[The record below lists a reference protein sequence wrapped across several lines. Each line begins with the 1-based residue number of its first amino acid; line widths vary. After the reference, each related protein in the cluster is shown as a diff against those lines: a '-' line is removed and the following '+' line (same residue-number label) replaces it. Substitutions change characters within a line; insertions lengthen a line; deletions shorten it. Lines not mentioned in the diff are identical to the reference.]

1 MRNDRLMRAIIAL
14 TFLVGASA
22 LFAQKEFSAIGDFA
36 AAKQSYLNGK
46 FDQAVTALDR
56 FDKASGATV
65 QSLDLRGGIYMEQ
78 GKLDNASDAFQSAHL
93 SNFDAFSPRI
103 HFADVMLREK
113 KFADARG
120 EYEKLLGL
128 TKTAIWLDYLRFG
141 VLLTYLGEHD
151 EAGAQKALRAVVF
164 PTETPA
170 YYYAQAASAF
180 SHGNNAE
187 ARKWLN
193 TARKIFD
200 STKTGW
206 FDRALYQFGWLKDR
220 PAPSIDPFA

>member
-1 MRNDRLMRAIIAL
+1 MRAIIAL
-14 TFLVGASA
+14 TFLICASV
-22 LFAQKEFSAIGDFA
+22 LFGQKEFSATGDLA

-46 FDQAVTALDR
+46 FDQAVAALDR
-56 FDKASGATV
+56 FHKAGGSTV
-65 QSLDLRGGIYMEQ
+65 QSLDLRGCIYMEQ
-78 GKLDNASDAFQSAHL
+78 GKLDDAGEAFQSAHL

-103 HFADVMLREK
+103 HYADVMLYEK
-113 KFADARG
+113 KFADARR
-120 EYEKLLGL
+120 EYEKLQGL
-128 TKTAIWLDYLRFG
+128 TKTAIWLEYLRFG
-141 VLLTYLGEHD
+141 VLLAYFGEHD
-151 EAGAQKALRAVVF
+151 EAGAHNALRAIVF

-180 SHGNNAE
+180 SHGNKAE

-206 FDRALYQFGWLKDR
+206 FDRALYQFGWLKDK

>member
-1 MRNDRLMRAIIAL
+1 MIAVMRAAIAL
-14 TFLVGASA
+14 TFLICAS
-22 LFAQKEFSAIGDFA
+22 LLSGQKQFSAPGDLA
-36 AAKQSYLNGK
+36 AAKQSYLSGK
-46 FDQAVTALDR
+46 FDQALAELDQ
-56 FDKASGATV
+56 FNKASGATV
-65 QSLDLRGGIYMEQ
+65 QSLDLQGCVYMEQ
-78 GKLDNASDAFQSAHL
+78 GKLAKAEDAFQSAHL

-113 KFADARG
+113 KFADARS
-120 EYEKLLGL
+120 EYEKLIGL
-128 TKTAIWLDYLRFG
+128 TKTAIWLEYLRFG

-151 EAGAQKALRAVVF
+151 QAGTQKALQAIVF

-180 SHGNNAE
+180 SRGNNSE

-200 STKTGW
+200 ATKTGW

>member
-1 MRNDRLMRAIIAL
+1 MRAAIAL
-14 TFLVGASA
+14 TFLVCVSV
-22 LFAQKEFSAIGDFA
+22 LFAQKEFSATGDLA

-46 FDQAVTALDR
+46 FDQAVAALDR
-56 FDKASGATV
+56 FDKSSGATV
-65 QSLDLRGGIYMEQ
+65 QSLDLRGCIYLEQ
-78 GKLDNASDAFQSAHL
+78 GKLDNASDAFQSAHV

-103 HFADVMLREK
+103 HFADVLLYEK
-113 KFADARG
+113 KFADARS

-128 TKTAIWLDYLRFG
+128 TKTAIWLDYLRFA

-151 EAGAQKALRAVVF
+151 QAGAQNALRAIVF

-180 SHGNNAE
+180 GHGNKAE

-193 TARKIFD
+193 TARKLFD
-200 STKTGW
+200 SSKTGW
-206 FDRALYQFGWLKDR
+206 FDRGLYQLGWLKDKA
-220 PAPSIDPFA
+220 APSIDPFA